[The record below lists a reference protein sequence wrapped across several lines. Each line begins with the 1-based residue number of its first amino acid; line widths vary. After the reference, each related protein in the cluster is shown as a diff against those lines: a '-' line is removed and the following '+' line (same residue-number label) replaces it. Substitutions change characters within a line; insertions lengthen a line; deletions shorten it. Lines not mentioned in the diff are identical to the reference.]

1 MIQLWKAG
9 LQFLLVLNLSCNQMH
24 ACISSGGTNGVSQLP
39 YPSERVSVFYGLLR
53 GMKNE
58 QSMLR
63 FLCDPKNP
71 VIFNFE
77 TPFIFPSLASR
88 AHTESMSDN
97 GEQVSFSA
105 NQRMSYYF
113 WPKDYYLQSYA
124 LVPVHQ

>member
-1 MIQLWKAG
+1 MVFHSCHILLG
-9 LQFLLVLNLSCNQMH
+9 ESQF
-24 ACISSGGTNGVSQLP
+24 
-39 YPSERVSVFYGLLR
+39 FYGLLR

-77 TPFIFPSLASR
+77 TPFISPSLASR

-97 GEQVSFSA
+97 GEQDELLSKS
-105 NQRMSYYF
+105 
-113 WPKDYYLQSYA
+113 KDELLLLA